1 MKLSTLIL
9 SSSSSLL
16 HLRGISNNKRWF
28 SSTINYENYLS
39 NDKIK
44 KLMQKM
50 KYDKKVSD
58 NYINII
64 CIDNKGGFIKKLSF
78 EKLEKILTKII

>member
-1 MKLSTLIL
+1 
-9 SSSSSLL
+9 
-16 HLRGISNNKRWF
+16 
-28 SSTINYENYLS
+28 
-39 NDKIK
+39 
-44 KLMQKM
+44 MQKM

-64 CIDNKGGFIKKLSF
+64 WIDNKGGFIKKLSF